1 MQSLTKLHD
10 VLTNINVVTDSLT
23 VQTRPDPTVRINRYI
38 FKTFKSFFPRY
49 YINQAHELTPVVP
62 HASGSWPHSLLC
74 FCTCALQGPVGKYA
88 YIHVSWK
95 AKG

>member
-1 MQSLTKLHD
+1 MCPTRLEPGMLGRCVNHYTMQSLTKLHD

-62 HASGSWPHSLLC
+62 HASGS
-74 FCTCALQGPVGKYA
+74 
-88 YIHVSWK
+88 
-95 AKG
+95 